1 LFDCFLS
8 FYYISLKDDHC
19 SIGGLCFRNQN
30 MNRIK
35 TGVIGTG
42 HLGRFHAKVYSQL
55 DGAELVGV
63 YDIDQDKAKK
73 LAIELGTNCFSELD
87 QLLKKIEA
95 ASLVVPTSS
104 HFEVGKEILESDVHL
119 LIEKPIAQTVQQ
131 AEALITLAKEKNLT
145 LQVGHIERFNPAFLA
160 IENLKLNPK
169 FIESHRL
176 ALFNPRGTDVA
187 VVLDLMIHDID
198 LILSLVKSELR
209 DIQAA
214 SISVITESEDIAN
227 ARLTFENGTVAN
239 ITASRI
245 SANNMR
251 KIRFFQKNSYISL
264 DLLRKE
270 AEIYRLVDLK
280 DYSLKEEESSTIIGK
295 IPTEQI
301 GKTILYEKPKIEDR
315 DMLTL
320 EISSFL
326 EAVRN
331 RKKPK
336 VTGEDGKRALEVA
349 LKIIEKSSQHR
360 KGMKEI

>member
-1 LFDCFLS
+1 M
-8 FYYISLKDDHC
+8 KKVR
-19 SIGGLCFRNQN
+19 IG
-30 MNRIK
+30 
-35 TGVIGTG
+35 VVGTG
-42 HLGRFHAKVYSQL
+42 HLGRFHTKVYSQL

-73 LAIELGTNCFSELD
+73 VATELGTKYFSELD
-87 QLLKKIEA
+87 QLLKEIEA
-95 ASLVVPTSS
+95 ASLVVPTLS
-104 HFEVGKEILESDVHL
+104 HFEVGKKVLENGIHL
-119 LIEKPIAQTVQQ
+119 LIEKPIAQTVEQ
-131 AEALITLAKEKNLT
+131 AEKLITLAKEKNLT
-145 LQVGHIERFNPAFLA
+145 LQVGHIERFNPVFLA

-198 LILSLVKSELR
+198 LILTLVKSEVR

-280 DYSLKEEESSTIIGK
+280 NYSLKEEESSTIIGK

-331 RKKPK
+331 GEKPK